1 MFLSSGIL
9 YKSFADQANFSF
21 NFDLNISNS
30 SGISNLSISGES
42 GRFSLFDFRSG
53 RINDC
58 KNRFVRSYSPEEQ
71 LNISGNISSG
81 NIGYY
86 INNYPV
92 SLNTNLCANN
102 FTFDNFYVSTTG
114 ANINFNLDLWGA
126 SLPSYSGNFSNNP
139 IITGSKI
146 TGYLVNN
153 SKNTWQGF
161 KIFSTSSSF
170 VNDNYSISSN
180 LTGRKIKQGASGE
193 MVLNFDGGTNFRIDS
208 NKQALPL
215 TGDIY
220 LSTNFG
226 DINIPVSVPLKASP
240 SYYINL
246 YLLSSGNNTQGT
258 ENSWSYNLERQA
270 CSGTRF
276 EFKLLKDRWYDVY
289 NDFSG
294 SFIINSGFNNESYSG
309 SLIKYNN
316 SKNAYVGTGYI
327 SGAGC
332 SGSDIFNTR
341 FDILHDNKSGILNNR
356 MIYIIS
362 GIDENFLFSGFLTE

>member
-1 MFLSSGIL
+1 MFLSSGVL

-21 NFDLNISNS
+21 NFDLSISSS
-30 SGISNLSISGES
+30 SGISNMSLSGES

-53 RINDC
+53 RIADC
-58 KNRFVRSYSPEEQ
+58 KNRFIRSYSPGERF
-71 LNISGNISSG
+71 NISGNISSG

-86 INNYPV
+86 VNNYPI

-102 FTFDNFYVSTTG
+102 FTFDNLFISTTG
-114 ANINFNLDLWGA
+114 ADIDFSLDLWGG
-126 SLPSYSGNFSNNP
+126 SLPSYSGNFNNNP
-139 IITGSKI
+139 IMTGSKI

-161 KIFSTSSSF
+161 KIFSATSSF

-180 LTGRKIKQGASGE
+180 LTGRKIKQGTSGE
-193 MVLNFDGGTNFRIDS
+193 IVLNFDGGTNFRIDS

-215 TGDIY
+215 TGNIY

-226 DINIPVSVPLKASP
+226 DIGIPVSVPLKASP

-276 EFKLLKDRWYDVY
+276 EFKLSKDRWYDIY

-294 SFIINSGFNNESYSG
+294 SFIINSGFNNGSYSG

-356 MIYIIS
+356 MIYTIS
-362 GIDENFLFSGFLTE
+362 GIDENFLFSGFLRE

>member
-1 MFLSSGIL
+1 MFLSSGVL

-21 NFDLNISNS
+21 NLDLNISNS
-30 SGISNLSISGES
+30 SGISSVFLSGES
-42 GRFSLFDFRSG
+42 GRFDLFSFISG
-53 RINDC
+53 RIYDC
-58 KNRFVRSYSPEEQ
+58 KNRFIRSYSREEQ
-71 LNISGNISSG
+71 FDISGNFSSG
-81 NIGYY
+81 NIGYF

-92 SLNTNLCANN
+92 SLNTNLCASD
-102 FTFDNFYVSTTG
+102 FTFDNLFLATTG
-114 ANINFNLDLWGA
+114 ADINFNLDLWGD
-126 SLPSYSGNFSNNP
+126 SLPSYSGNFNNNP

-161 KIFSTSSSF
+161 KIFSATSSF

-180 LTGRKIKQGASGE
+180 LTGTKIKQGSSGQI
-193 MVLNFDGGTNFRIDS
+193 VLDFGGGTSFRTDS

-215 TGDIY
+215 TGDIS
-220 LSTNFG
+220 LFTNFG
-226 DINIPVSVPLKASP
+226 NIGIPVNIPLKASP
-240 SYYINL
+240 FYYINL
-246 YLLSSGNNTQGT
+246 DLLSSGSNTEGT
-258 ENSWSYNLERQA
+258 EISWSYNLERQA

-276 EFKLLKDRWYDVY
+276 EFKLLKDIWYDIY

-294 SFIINSGFNNESYSG
+294 SFIINSGYNNESYSG

-316 SKNAYVGTGYI
+316 SENAYVGTGYI
-327 SGAGC
+327 FDAGC
-332 SGSDIFNTR
+332 SGSDIFNIR

-356 MIYIIS
+356 MLYRIS